1 MDSASSLRTPTA
13 GALDFLP
20 TRRVE
25 WGLGSIGRLG
35 DLLDSYSVS
44 RVLLMTTR
52 SLSEQGSLLRTVEDN
67 CGGRCAGRV
76 EHLPAHVPSDAVE
89 RAAATARELGADA
102 LVSFGG
108 GSVIDATKAVAARLA
123 DDDGRQLPHFAVP
136 TTLSGAEFADHYGV
150 TEFHDGAATK
160 RTHTREDVTPV
171 AVVLDGALTA
181 ATPGP
186 LWAGSGAKAL
196 DHAVEGLIC
205 NPPRPVLDDLAQ
217 LGIRELAGVLRQS
230 MDPGEPTIRQACQL
244 AAWYCY
250 FAPASLTLGLSH
262 RIGHVLGGTYGVPH
276 SLTSGITLPAVV
288 RAMTQTS
295 PQRLKLVARALDT
308 GGPLDLPA
316 MATDE
321 PAEAAVRLSSLVTS
335 VGLPTRMREIGIDRN
350 ELPAI
355 ALRVQQLYPEAIARL
370 GTDST
375 ESLRRLLEEAW

>member
-1 MDSASSLRTPTA
+1 M
-13 GALDFLP
+13 
-20 TRRVE
+20 
-25 WGLGSIGRLG
+25 
-35 DLLDSYSVS
+35 
-44 RVLLMTTR
+44 
-52 SLSEQGSLLRTVEDN
+52 
-67 CGGRCAGRV
+67 

-205 NPPRPVLDDLAQ
+205 NPPGRCWTTWPSWESESSPESCDSPWIRASRQYDRRASSRPGTATSP
-217 LGIRELAGVLRQS
+217 R
-230 MDPGEPTIRQACQL
+230 
-244 AAWYCY
+244 
-250 FAPASLTLGLSH
+250 PASRWG
-262 RIGHVLGGTYGVPH
+262 
-276 SLTSGITLPAVV
+276 
-288 RAMTQTS
+288 
-295 PQRLKLVARALDT
+295 
-308 GGPLDLPA
+308 
-316 MATDE
+316 
-321 PAEAAVRLSSLVTS
+321 
-335 VGLPTRMREIGIDRN
+335 
-350 ELPAI
+350 
-355 ALRVQQLYPEAIARL
+355 
-370 GTDST
+370 
-375 ESLRRLLEEAW
+375 